1 MIQLKTPYTHIER
14 AIPITGTLQIEIAS
28 QQTYKDAIVYQIED
42 FIVDENGAKR
52 LINSRQKRVENAEV
66 NQLEQAVELYGNFDG
81 LSKVDAEWAK
91 AKIGLLLFV
100 QNDLVDGVHTIYGQL
115 PNDWVSLSENN
126 FNLQSNDRVYFI
138 HHRFNTYFL
147 FDNSQLLVR

>member
-1 MIQLKTPYTHIER
+1 MGAKLGNMIQLKTPYTHIER
-14 AIPITGTLQIEIAS
+14 AIPITGTLLIEIAS
-28 QQTYKDAIVYQIED
+28 WQTYKDAIVYQIED
-42 FIVDENGAKR
+42 FIVDENGAKI

-100 QNDLVDGVHTIYGQL
+100 QNDLVDSVNTIYGQL
-115 PNDWVSLSENN
+115 PNDWELCS
-126 FNLQSNDRVYFI
+126 D
-138 HHRFNTYFL
+138 
-147 FDNSQLLVR
+147 

>member
-1 MIQLKTPYTHIER
+1 MIKLKTPYTHIER
-14 AIPITGTLQIEIAS
+14 AIPITGTLLIEIAS
-28 QQTYKDAIVYQIED
+28 WQTYKDAIVYQIED

-91 AKIGLLLFV
+91 AKIGLFLFV
-100 QNDLVDGVHTIYGQL
+100 QNDLVDSVNTIYGQL
-115 PNDWVSLSENN
+115 PNDWELCS
-126 FNLQSNDRVYFI
+126 D
-138 HHRFNTYFL
+138 
-147 FDNSQLLVR
+147 

>member
-14 AIPITGTLQIEIAS
+14 AIPITGTLLIEIAS
-28 QQTYKDAIVYQIED
+28 WQTYKDAIVYQIED

-81 LSKVDAEWAK
+81 LSKVEAEWAK

-100 QNDLVDGVHTIYGQL
+100 KNDLVDTEHTIYGQL
-115 PNDWVSLSENN
+115 PNDWELCS
-126 FNLQSNDRVYFI
+126 D
-138 HHRFNTYFL
+138 
-147 FDNSQLLVR
+147 

>member
-14 AIPITGTLQIEIAS
+14 AISITGTLLIEIAS
-28 QQTYKDAIVYQIED
+28 WQTYKDAIVYQIED

-66 NQLEQAVELYGNFDG
+66 NQLAQAVELYGNFDG
-81 LSKVDAEWAK
+81 LSKVDVEWAK

-100 QNDLVDGVHTIYGQL
+100 QNDLVDSVNTIYGQL
-115 PNDWVSLSENN
+115 PNDWELCS
-126 FNLQSNDRVYFI
+126 D
-138 HHRFNTYFL
+138 
-147 FDNSQLLVR
+147 

>member
-28 QQTYKDAIVYQIED
+28 WQTYKDAIIYKIED

-52 LINSRQKRVENAEV
+52 LINSREKRVENAEV

-91 AKIGLLLFV
+91 AKIGLFLFV
-100 QNDLVDGVHTIYGQL
+100 QNDLVDNVNTIYGQL
-115 PNDWVSLSENN
+115 PNDWELCS
-126 FNLQSNDRVYFI
+126 D
-138 HHRFNTYFL
+138 
-147 FDNSQLLVR
+147 

>member
-1 MIQLKTPYTHIER
+1 MMVVIIQLFKETKFMIQLKTPYTHIER

-28 QQTYKDAIVYQIED
+28 WQTYKDAIVYQIED
-42 FIVDENGAKR
+42 FIIDENGAKR

-66 NQLEQAVELYGNFDG
+66 NQLAQAVELYGNFDG

-100 QNDLVDGVHTIYGQL
+100 QNDLVDSVNTIYGQL
-115 PNDWVSLSENN
+115 PNDWELCS
-126 FNLQSNDRVYFI
+126 D
-138 HHRFNTYFL
+138 
-147 FDNSQLLVR
+147 

>member
-1 MIQLKTPYTHIER
+1 MIQLKKPYTHIER
-14 AIPITGTLQIEIAS
+14 AIPITGTLLIEIAS
-28 QQTYKDAIVYQIED
+28 WQTYKDAIIYKIED

-52 LINSRQKRVENAEV
+52 LINSREKRVENAEV

-100 QNDLVDGVHTIYGQL
+100 QNDLVDSVNTIYGQL
-115 PNDWVSLSENN
+115 PNDWELCS
-126 FNLQSNDRVYFI
+126 D
-138 HHRFNTYFL
+138 
-147 FDNSQLLVR
+147 

>member
-1 MIQLKTPYTHIER
+1 MKQPLGEKLGNMIQLKNPYTHIER

-28 QQTYKDAIVYQIED
+28 WQTYKDAIVYQIED
-42 FIVDENGAKR
+42 SIIDENGAKH

-66 NQLEQAVELYGNFDG
+66 NQLAQAVELYGNFDG

-100 QNDLVDGVHTIYGQL
+100 QNDLVDSVNTIYGQL
-115 PNDWVSLSENN
+115 PNDWELCS
-126 FNLQSNDRVYFI
+126 D
-138 HHRFNTYFL
+138 
-147 FDNSQLLVR
+147 

>member
-14 AIPITGTLQIEIAS
+14 AIPITGMLRIEIAS
-28 QQTYKDAIVYQIED
+28 WQTYKDAIVYQIED
-42 FIVDENGAKR
+42 FIIDENGAKR

-100 QNDLVDGVHTIYGQL
+100 QNDLVDSVNTIYGQL
-115 PNDWVSLSENN
+115 PNDWELCS
-126 FNLQSNDRVYFI
+126 D
-138 HHRFNTYFL
+138 
-147 FDNSQLLVR
+147 

>member
-1 MIQLKTPYTHIER
+1 MIQLFKETKFMIQLKTPYTHIDR
-14 AIPITGTLQIEIAS
+14 AIPITGTLLIEIAS
-28 QQTYKDAIVYQIED
+28 WQTYKDAIVYQIED

-66 NQLEQAVELYGNFDG
+66 NQLVQAVELYGNFDG

-100 QNDLVDGVHTIYGQL
+100 QNDLVDSVKTIYGQL
-115 PNDWVSLSENN
+115 PNDWELCS
-126 FNLQSNDRVYFI
+126 D
-138 HHRFNTYFL
+138 
-147 FDNSQLLVR
+147 

>member
-1 MIQLKTPYTHIER
+1 MIQLKTPYTHIDR

-28 QQTYKDAIVYQIED
+28 WQTYKDAIVYQIED

-66 NQLEQAVELYGNFDG
+66 NQLAQAVELYGNFDG

-100 QNDLVDGVHTIYGQL
+100 QNDLVDSVNTIYGQL
-115 PNDWVSLSENN
+115 PNDWELCS
-126 FNLQSNDRVYFI
+126 D
-138 HHRFNTYFL
+138 
-147 FDNSQLLVR
+147 

>member
-14 AIPITGTLQIEIAS
+14 AIPITGTLLIEIAS
-28 QQTYKDAIVYQIED
+28 WKTYKDAVVYKIED

-66 NQLEQAVELYGNFDG
+66 NQLAQAVELYGNFDG

-100 QNDLVDGVHTIYGQL
+100 QNDLVDSVNTIYGQL
-115 PNDWVSLSENN
+115 PNDWELCS
-126 FNLQSNDRVYFI
+126 D
-138 HHRFNTYFL
+138 
-147 FDNSQLLVR
+147 

>member
-14 AIPITGTLQIEIAS
+14 AIPITGTLLIEIAS
-28 QQTYKDAIVYQIED
+28 WQTYKDAIVYQIED

-66 NQLEQAVELYGNFDG
+66 NQLAQLVEMDNDF
-81 LSKVDAEWAK
+81 SAMTKTEAEWAK

-100 QNDLVDGVHTIYGQL
+100 QNDLVDTERTIYGAL
-115 PNDWVSLSENN
+115 PNDWELC
-126 FNLQSNDRVYFI
+126 
-138 HHRFNTYFL
+138 
-147 FDNSQLLVR
+147 

>member
-14 AIPITGTLQIEIAS
+14 VIPITGTLLIEIAS
-28 QQTYKDAIVYQIED
+28 WQTYKDAIVYQIED

-66 NQLEQAVELYGNFDG
+66 NQLAQAVELDGNFDG

-100 QNDLVDGVHTIYGQL
+100 QNDLVDSVNTIYGQL
-115 PNDWVSLSENN
+115 PNDWELCS
-126 FNLQSNDRVYFI
+126 D
-138 HHRFNTYFL
+138 
-147 FDNSQLLVR
+147 

>member
-28 QQTYKDAIVYQIED
+28 WQTYKDAVVYQIED

-52 LINSRQKRVENAEV
+52 LINSRQKRVENVEV
-66 NQLEQAVELYGNFDG
+66 NQLAQAVELYGNFDG

-100 QNDLVDGVHTIYGQL
+100 QNDLVDSVNTIYGQL
-115 PNDWVSLSENN
+115 PNDWELCS
-126 FNLQSNDRVYFI
+126 D
-138 HHRFNTYFL
+138 
-147 FDNSQLLVR
+147 

>member
-28 QQTYKDAIVYQIED
+28 WQTYKDAIVYQIED

-52 LINSRQKRVENAEV
+52 LINTRQKRVENAEV
-66 NQLEQAVELYGNFDG
+66 NQLAQVVELYGNFDG

-91 AKIGLLLFV
+91 AKVGLLLFI
-100 QNDLVDGVHTIYGQL
+100 QNDLVDAEHTIYGQL
-115 PNDWVSLSENN
+115 PNDWELCS
-126 FNLQSNDRVYFI
+126 D
-138 HHRFNTYFL
+138 
-147 FDNSQLLVR
+147 

>member
-1 MIQLKTPYTHIER
+1 MIQLKQPYTHIDR

-28 QQTYKDAIVYQIED
+28 WQTYKDAIIYKIED

-66 NQLEQAVELYGNFDG
+66 NQLAQAVELYGNFDG

-100 QNDLVDGVHTIYGQL
+100 QNDLVDSVNTIYGQL
-115 PNDWVSLSENN
+115 PNDWELCS
-126 FNLQSNDRVYFI
+126 D
-138 HHRFNTYFL
+138 
-147 FDNSQLLVR
+147 

>member
-14 AIPITGTLQIEIAS
+14 AIQITGTLLIEIAS
-28 QQTYKDAIVYQIED
+28 WQTYKDAIVYQIED

-66 NQLEQAVELYGNFDG
+66 NQLAQAVELYGNFDG

-100 QNDLVDGVHTIYGQL
+100 QNDLVDSVNTIYGQL
-115 PNDWVSLSENN
+115 PNDWELCS
-126 FNLQSNDRVYFI
+126 D
-138 HHRFNTYFL
+138 
-147 FDNSQLLVR
+147 

>member
-1 MIQLKTPYTHIER
+1 MGAKLGNMIQLKTPYTHIER
-14 AIPITGTLQIEIAS
+14 AIPITGTLLIEIAS
-28 QQTYKDAIVYQIED
+28 WQTYKDAIVYKIED

-66 NQLEQAVELYGNFDG
+66 NQLAQAVELYGNFDG

-100 QNDLVDGVHTIYGQL
+100 QNDLVDSVNTIYGQL
-115 PNDWVSLSENN
+115 PNDWELCS
-126 FNLQSNDRVYFI
+126 D
-138 HHRFNTYFL
+138 
-147 FDNSQLLVR
+147 

>member
-1 MIQLKTPYTHIER
+1 MIQLKTPYTHIDR
-14 AIPITGTLQIEIAS
+14 AIPITGTLLIEIAS
-28 QQTYKDAIVYQIED
+28 WQTYKDAIVYQIED

-66 NQLEQAVELYGNFDG
+66 NQLEQAIELYGNFDG

-100 QNDLVDGVHTIYGQL
+100 QNDLVDSVNTIYGQL
-115 PNDWVSLSENN
+115 PNNWELCSD
-126 FNLQSNDRVYFI
+126 
-138 HHRFNTYFL
+138 
-147 FDNSQLLVR
+147 

>member
-1 MIQLKTPYTHIER
+1 MIQLKTPYTHIDR
-14 AIPITGTLQIEIAS
+14 AIPITGTLLIEIAS
-28 QQTYKDAIVYQIED
+28 WQTYKDAIIYKIED

-66 NQLEQAVELYGNFDG
+66 NQLAQAVELYGNFDG

-100 QNDLVDGVHTIYGQL
+100 QNDLVDSVNTIYGQL
-115 PNDWVSLSENN
+115 PNDWELCS
-126 FNLQSNDRVYFI
+126 D
-138 HHRFNTYFL
+138 
-147 FDNSQLLVR
+147 

>member
-1 MIQLKTPYTHIER
+1 MIQLKTPYTHIDR
-14 AIPITGTLQIEIAS
+14 AIPITGTLLIEIVS
-28 QQTYKDAIVYQIED
+28 WQTYKDAIVYQIED

-66 NQLEQAVELYGNFDG
+66 NQLAQAIELYGNFDG

-100 QNDLVDGVHTIYGQL
+100 QNDLVDSVNTIYGQL
-115 PNDWVSLSENN
+115 PNDWELCS
-126 FNLQSNDRVYFI
+126 D
-138 HHRFNTYFL
+138 
-147 FDNSQLLVR
+147 

>member
-14 AIPITGTLQIEIAS
+14 AIPITGTLLIEIAS
-28 QQTYKDAIVYQIED
+28 WQTYKDAIIYKIED

-52 LINSRQKRVENAEV
+52 LINSREKRVENAEV
-66 NQLEQAVELYGNFDG
+66 NQLAQAVELYGNFDG

-115 PNDWVSLSENN
+115 PNNWELCSD
-126 FNLQSNDRVYFI
+126 
-138 HHRFNTYFL
+138 
-147 FDNSQLLVR
+147 

>member
-1 MIQLKTPYTHIER
+1 MIKLKTPYTHIER

-28 QQTYKDAIVYQIED
+28 WQTYKDAIIYKIED

-52 LINSRQKRVENAEV
+52 LINSREKRVENAEV

-100 QNDLVDGVHTIYGQL
+100 QNDLVDSVNTIYGQL
-115 PNDWVSLSENN
+115 PNDWELCS
-126 FNLQSNDRVYFI
+126 D
-138 HHRFNTYFL
+138 
-147 FDNSQLLVR
+147 

>member
-1 MIQLKTPYTHIER
+1 MIQLKNPYTHIER

-28 QQTYKDAIVYQIED
+28 WQTYKDAIVYQIED

-66 NQLEQAVELYGNFDG
+66 NQLAQAVELYGNFDG

-100 QNDLVDGVHTIYGQL
+100 QNDLVDSVNTIYGQL
-115 PNDWVSLSENN
+115 PNDWELCS
-126 FNLQSNDRVYFI
+126 D
-138 HHRFNTYFL
+138 
-147 FDNSQLLVR
+147 